1 MLRAKAIKNTNGLV
15 HFFNGYIIVIRTKV
29 TGLLEF
35 LIQEEIN
42 LKASRKKW
50 KMMNIQ
56 TRLKKGFRFTTI
68 LTALAGGL
76 AIIVL
81 GIMSTQYSDALK
93 YYGFSQGDIGKAM
106 VAFTETRSCTRGLI
120 GYKDLV

>member
-1 MLRAKAIKNTNGLV
+1 M
-15 HFFNGYIIVIRTKV
+15 
-29 TGLLEF
+29 
-35 LIQEEIN
+35 
-42 LKASRKKW
+42 KASRKKW

-120 GYKDLV
+120 GYKDLAVLCTLSDDHDTKKESFEKYWSEVGDTVKKLRFTTM